1 MCWKQ
6 GFHKRFSGHSYV
18 KLIKAGLCTNAKEH
32 ALVYGAFATDKR
44 AGKSPFSCSES
55 QASDHIKSIYIIN
68 NPSPTCQIPLKIHSD
83 FFGII
88 GTMVKS
94 NHAAV
99 SKFSAAISSKKKA
112 RTKVDGARNPFKIF
126 NSIQILPL
134 SASRSNNTT
143 QTNT

>member
-1 MCWKQ
+1 M
-6 GFHKRFSGHSYV
+6 
-18 KLIKAGLCTNAKEH
+18 KLIKAGLCTNAIKEH

-68 NPSPTCQIPLKIHSD
+68 NPESHMSNTTYNSFRF

-88 GTMVKS
+88 GTMIKG
-94 NHAAV
+94 NRAAV

-112 RTKVDGARNPFKIF
+112 RSKVDGARNPFKIF

-134 SASRSNNTT
+134 SASRSNSTT